1 MGGARGG
8 GEAKRGRAGAAA
20 GAQGVAR
27 ALVPLVLMVSKGPP
41 VPLSRLDKERLLLK
55 YYRAESQAGKEK
67 TIQLTG
73 WCVGACAVAGA
84 AACRDGQSCVP
95 RRLSGRAG
103 GRESKKETLP
113 WY

>member
-41 VPLSRLDKERLLLK
+41 VPLSRLDKERMLLK
-55 YYRAESQAGKEK
+55 Y
-67 TIQLTG
+67 
-73 WCVGACAVAGA
+73 
-84 AACRDGQSCVP
+84 
-95 RRLSGRAG
+95 
-103 GRESKKETLP
+103 
-113 WY
+113 